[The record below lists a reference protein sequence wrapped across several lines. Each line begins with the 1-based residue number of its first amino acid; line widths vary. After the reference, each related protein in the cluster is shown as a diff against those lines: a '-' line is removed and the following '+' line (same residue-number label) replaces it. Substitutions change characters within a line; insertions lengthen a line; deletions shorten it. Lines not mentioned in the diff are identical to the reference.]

1 MRHIF
6 DMNEEVTICND
17 IAEYFTGAKGIIRHI
32 TVVGGNTLYGI
43 EITEGPEN
51 NIFYE
56 SESLLYFLAVEI
68 R

>member
-1 MRHIF
+1 MMYQNILQ
-6 DMNEEVTICND
+6 E
-17 IAEYFTGAKGIIRHI
+17 AKGIIRHI

-56 SESLLYFLAVEI
+56 SESLLYFLALEI
-68 R
+68 Q

>member
-6 DMNEEVTICND
+6 DMDEEVTICND

-32 TVVGGNTLYGI
+32 TVVGENTLYGI
-43 EITEGPEN
+43 EITEGPDN

-56 SESLLYFLAVEI
+56 SEDLLYFLATEI
-68 R
+68 Q

>member
-6 DMNEEVTICND
+6 DIDEEVTICNG
-17 IAEYFTGAKGIIRHI
+17 IEEYFTGAKGIIRHI

-56 SESLLYFLAVEI
+56 SESLLYFLATEI
-68 R
+68 Q